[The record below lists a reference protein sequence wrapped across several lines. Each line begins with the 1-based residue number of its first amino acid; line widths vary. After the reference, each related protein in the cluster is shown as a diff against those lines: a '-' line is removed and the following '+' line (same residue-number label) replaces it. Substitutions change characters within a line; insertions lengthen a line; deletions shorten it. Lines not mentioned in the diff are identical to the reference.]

1 MVSEMEGPISQE
13 FSLVIKEVKMGV
25 SLQEA
30 LDNLLKRVYLVDLE
44 IAICAIKI
52 ARETGGPLSDILK
65 NLSDTVRRKIQM
77 ERKIKSLTSQGRMQ
91 GFVMVAL
98 PFMVGFALYNIEQ
111 EAMRHLFTDPIGWI
125 VLAVC
130 FFLVSMGIFFI
141 KKIVDIDI

>member
-1 MVSEMEGPISQE
+1 
-13 FSLVIKEVKMGV
+13 
-25 SLQEA
+25 
-30 LDNLLKRVYLVDLE
+30 
-44 IAICAIKI
+44 
-52 ARETGGPLSDILK
+52 
-65 NLSDTVRRKIQM
+65 
-77 ERKIKSLTSQGRMQ
+77 
-91 GFVMVAL
+91 MVAL